1 MAKMGTEN
9 EAVLENVLK
18 RWKMFRGSQAQ
29 ANTTTRVTNNRF
41 VRRWRSAIDLEKKG
55 GGNKQ

>member
-9 EAVLENVLK
+9 EAVLENVLN
-18 RWKMFRGSQAQ
+18 RWKMFRGNQAQ

-41 VRRWRSAIDLEKKG
+41 VRR
-55 GGNKQ
+55 